1 MSQPV
6 FSFVDNVILTS
17 IQLLQKTAAPFKPIS
32 NARPVNPQSPISSS
46 VSLVHMFEV
55 YNADTS
61 SDREHIGGS
70 DDLAALNQAG
80 QLKKI
85 IARAAVSE

>member
-1 MSQPV
+1 
-6 FSFVDNVILTS
+6 
-17 IQLLQKTAAPFKPIS
+17 
-32 NARPVNPQSPISSS
+32 
-46 VSLVHMFEV
+46 MFEI
-55 YNADTS
+55 YNIDIS

-85 IARAAVSE
+85 IARAE